1 MMRFYGLILEN
12 LDGLTDPTRKFVMR
26 SVPHTLGMQVSM
38 ERDMSLTTPP
48 VHMIGW
54 SGDGAPGSGSLR
66 EFAIGAVVQHLTKT
80 LTRVEGRDFILPTE
94 RQLDAMEAFQLSL
107 GRFAEFNLSQFT
119 FKSADVNSGKSL
131 FLNTTGDPA
140 AAGYCAFCHSNA
152 GALSVN
158 LQSRNFNTN
167 VEDVLHPARIVQD
180 YPKDG
185 GFGQTDNADGTF
197 ANRSFSTG
205 ICCGS
210 GGHCSV
216 FSQQRREHPRRG
228 CRLLFWSGIQA
239 SRLSAARFSFSET
252 QRDQLAD
259 FMRGLD
265 VLHNVDLVRRELG
278 ALLENRGNPRSEQ
291 DRRLRTAILEAQD
304 AVDVLKEGG
313 IVTNAVNAPRR
324 GAKARYG
331 CAECGRC
338 ECAPVARSTGHHQTR
353 SSQRRRRHCCSL
365 KTGTTG
371 SASIVPGRADRRVG
385 CTG

>member
-1 MMRFYGLILEN
+1 MSLLNESSGAVLLEETTPAPGLTAFVPDPAVDADTSVLERPQLMRFYGLILEN
-12 LDGLTDPTRKFVMR
+12 LDDLTDPTRRFVMR

-119 FKSADVNSGKSL
+119 FKSADVNSGKSH
-131 FLNTTGDPA
+131 FLNGTGDPA
-140 AAGYCAFCHSNA
+140 AAGNCAFCHSNA

-197 ANRSFSTG
+197 ANRSFSTA
-205 ICCGS
+205 
-210 GGHCSV
+210 SV
-216 FSQQRREHPRRG
+216 VE
-228 CRLLFWSGIQA
+228 
-239 SRLSAARFSFSET
+239 AA
-252 QRDQLAD
+252 D
-259 FMRGLD
+259 
-265 VLHNVDLVRRELG
+265 
-278 ALLENRGNPRSEQ
+278 
-291 DRRLRTAILEAQD
+291 TAPFFA
-304 AVDVLKEGG
+304 
-313 IVTNAVNAPRR
+313 
-324 GAKARYG
+324 
-331 CAECGRC
+331 
-338 ECAPVARSTGHHQTR
+338 
-353 SSQRRRRHCCSL
+353 
-365 KTGTTG
+365 TT
-371 SASIVPGRADRRVG
+371 S
-385 CTG
+385 